1 MRRAVCAIA
10 MLAAACGPPSPG
22 PIVQRL
28 VDEYAPGLPIG
39 ERLPDEARA
48 RHRLEYDAYIG
59 YHDYEYEAP
68 DGLRG
73 VWIQVH
79 PGPRDTKRGLPPP
92 DAKISEVGLV
102 ALNPASVARVDAR
115 VRAALGTPQILC
127 YLDGY
132 YKRVETRYWSGEHGR
147 GILIRIWTT
156 VPGSN
161 AGSPW
166 NLAEPGWADVIFSA
180 EPMTAHPMEFIACR

>member
-59 YHDYEYEAP
+59 YHDYE
-68 DGLRG
+68 
-73 VWIQVH
+73 
-79 PGPRDTKRGLPPP
+79 
-92 DAKISEVGLV
+92 
-102 ALNPASVARVDAR
+102 ALDSSIVKTVI
-115 VRAALGTPQILC
+115 PQ
-127 YLDGY
+127 GMPQ
-132 YKRVETRYWSGEHGR
+132 R
-147 GILIRIWTT
+147 
-156 VPGSN
+156 
-161 AGSPW
+161 
-166 NLAEPGWADVIFSA
+166 
-180 EPMTAHPMEFIACR
+180 